1 MRSDICTASVMLW
14 VMSSVVWESCCWIWS
29 TLSPSRRR
37 VCSSSAAKG
46 SSIRR
51 IFGSEASVRASDTR
65 WRMPPESSPGKR
77 FSKPSRPTILMKC
90 CARSTRLS
98 LAMPVSSS
106 GKATLSTTLRQG
118 KVDSSWNTMPI
129 DLCGPSISSPPTRT
143 VPSCCASRPPMT
155 LNTVDLPQPDG
166 PMIDRNS
173 PGRTENDTPSTATTG
188 PSAVSKR
195 TASWS
200 ATRMGASIAGLLA
213 LVAFGAGHGRHRG
226 GGIAG
231 RDADVDD
238 GNMAVV
244 DRGDRLFQ
252 HRGQV
257 GDGLDRAEAL
267 RALRPRHRRE
277 VDVGF
282 GNALADPAVLDRT
295 VAHARD
301 SLLMQFVVE
310 EGAIVGDHDEQ
321 RDAVMRRGPDRGD
334 AHEEVAVA
342 ADADGHAARAFQR

>member
-1 MRSDICTASVMLW
+1 
-14 VMSSVVWESCCWIWS
+14 
-29 TLSPSRRR
+29 
-37 VCSSSAAKG
+37 
-46 SSIRR
+46 
-51 IFGSEASVRASDTR
+51 
-65 WRMPPESSPGKR
+65 
-77 FSKPSRPTILMKC
+77 MKC

-342 ADADGHAARAFQR
+342 ADADGHAARAFQRQRRADADAGAAADAAAAVGAEKVERVAQRDAGAVPRQRQMRKRDVAAPDRFAQRGRHVIDGERVALRHGQGMRIGRSGTPVITE